1 MEDSCCVCSV
11 ETAKYRCPRCRLRY
25 CSLECCTRHK
35 EGCVP
40 KEALRSSSMTGLSD
54 VLPARGDL
62 LEEHDDNL
70 DAVPLQKLM
79 LLGKSEELKEV
90 LLNTHLQQLL
100 VALDQAENKDQAL
113 KKYMQEPLF
122 VEFADK
128 CLSLVDAEEK
138 ENLFPKR

>member
-54 VLPARGDL
+54 VLPAR
-62 LEEHDDNL
+62 
-70 DAVPLQKLM
+70 
-79 LLGKSEELKEV
+79 GKSEELKEV

>member
-35 EGCVP
+35 
-40 KEALRSSSMTGLSD
+40 
-54 VLPARGDL
+54 GDL